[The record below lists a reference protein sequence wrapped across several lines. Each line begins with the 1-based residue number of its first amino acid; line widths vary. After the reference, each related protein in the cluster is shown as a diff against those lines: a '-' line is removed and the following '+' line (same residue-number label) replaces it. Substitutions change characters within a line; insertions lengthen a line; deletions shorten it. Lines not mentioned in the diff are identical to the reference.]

1 VKDVSM
7 REAFAPISD
16 YAAIGDRRA
25 VALVR
30 RSGSIDWFCT
40 PSVASPSVFAALLDP
55 ARGGRF
61 ALAPEVP
68 FTSERR
74 YLADTNVL
82 ETIFVTGDGT
92 VRVTD
97 SLNLDNG
104 TQLPWR
110 ELARRVECL
119 SGSVPL
125 RWEVSPRFDYGSS
138 DAVAGRCGEVV
149 CLTAADGHALVV
161 SAWNAGSPILGDGT
175 VSASVLLQA
184 GEHALLALLDVGEG
198 PRVLVQRDSV
208 EKRID
213 VTATDWRRFAAAVQY
228 DGPWRDDVVRSALA
242 LELLADASTGGIFAA
257 ATTSLPERV
266 GGGRNYDYRFCW
278 LRDMSFTLDALL
290 NLGLLEQA
298 HASYR
303 WLLGATARTHPR
315 LQPFY
320 TLDGSAHPPERTL
333 DLQGWCG
340 STPVRVGNGAAGQ
353 LQLGNFGDFF
363 GATMHYVDRGHALD
377 PETGA
382 RMADAAQLVCA
393 IWRHDDAG
401 IWELHQNRPYT
412 ISKMSCWAA
421 LDRAVELAA
430 RGQVPAQHT
439 ERWRRE
445 RDTIHRYVES
455 ECWSERRGAYTFYAG
470 SDELDASLA
479 VAPRLGYPGGEGR
492 IQSTL
497 AAIRSE
503 LGAGP
508 HLYRYSGQDS
518 QENCFV
524 ACAFWE
530 AEALA
535 RLGRSED
542 AAELIDALL
551 PHSNDVGLWSEEID
565 PVSGDLF
572 GNTPQALSHLA
583 LINSACATAGS

>member
-1 VKDVSM
+1 MSLD
-7 REAFAPISD
+7 AFAPISA

-25 VALVR
+25 VALVSR
-30 RSGSIDWFCT
+30 GGSIDWFCT
-40 PSVASPSVFAALLDP
+40 PSVASPSVFAAVLDP

-61 ALAPEVP
+61 ALTPEAA
-68 FTSERR
+68 FSSERR
-74 YLADTNVL
+74 YLRESNVL
-82 ETIFVTGDGT
+82 ETTFTTADGA

-125 RWEVSPRFDYGSS
+125 RWEIAPRFEYGSS
-138 DAVAGRCGEVV
+138 NAVAGQCGEAV
-149 CLTAADGHALVV
+149 CVTAPDGHTLMV
-161 SAWNAGSPILGDGT
+161 SAWDAGLLNLGAGT
-175 VSASVLLQA
+175 VSGSVLMEA
-184 GEHALLALLDVGEG
+184 GARALLVLLDVGDG
-198 PRVLVQRDSV
+198 PRVLVERDSV

-213 VTATDWRRFAAAVQY
+213 ATAADWSRFAAAVIY

-242 LELLADASTGGIFAA
+242 LELLADAPTGGIFAA
-257 ATTSLPERV
+257 ATTSLPEQI
-266 GGGRNYDYRFCW
+266 GGSRNFDYRFCW

-320 TLDGSAHPPERTL
+320 TLDGSAHPGERIL

-382 RMADAAQLVCA
+382 RLADAAQLVCA

-401 IWELHQNRPYT
+401 IWELHQHRPYT

-421 LDRAVELAA
+421 LDRAIELAA
-430 RGQVPAQHT
+430 RGQVPARHT
-439 ERWRRE
+439 NRWRRE
-445 RDTIHRYVES
+445 REAIHRYVES
-455 ECWSERRGAYTFYAG
+455 ECWSERRRAYTFYAG
-470 SDELDASLA
+470 TDELDASLA
-479 VAPRLGYPGGEGR
+479 VAMRLGYPAGEGR
-492 IQSTL
+492 IESTL
-497 AAIRSE
+497 AAVRTE

-508 HLYRYSGQDS
+508 HLYRYSGQAS

-524 ACAFWE
+524 ACGFWE

-535 RLGRSED
+535 RLGRRDD
-542 AAELIDALL
+542 AAALIDALV
-551 PHSNDVGLWSEEID
+551 PGANDVGLWSEQID
-565 PVSGDLF
+565 PGSGELL

-583 LINSACATAGS
+583 LINAACATADS